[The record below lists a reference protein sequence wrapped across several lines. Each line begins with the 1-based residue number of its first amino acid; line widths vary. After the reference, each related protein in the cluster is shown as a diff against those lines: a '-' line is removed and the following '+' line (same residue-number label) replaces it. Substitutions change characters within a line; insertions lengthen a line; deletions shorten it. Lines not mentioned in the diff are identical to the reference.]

1 METEFESFPQR
12 YDEEEE
18 STTIGKLKRFLFS
31 TAVSTTASVLA
42 DSATRPQSP
51 ASLTRSASTAS
62 APIPFPKRA
71 QQDSPTAVVP
81 APPLLNRRP
90 TRLSNVTP
98 SVRLAPITS
107 DGEFNIQSSS
117 QKSVARS
124 IHSHSGGDYGFL
136 DGLGMGRSPTPNHD
150 SFQNLAALSSIPGF
164 PLQEADTR
172 SVRSMSSSAIG
183 SSASPSVAHIFRRLR
198 GEVSFPLFSSIRTLV
213 DSARRIGTVKGVLG
227 QRRNDESLLRLREP
241 LLHLPS
247 ETSLSNLWP
256 S

>member
-1 METEFESFPQR
+1 MEAEFESFPAR

-31 TAVSTTASVLA
+31 TTASVISSAPSAPA

-51 ASLTRSASTAS
+51 ASLTRTASTAS

-71 QQDSPTAVVP
+71 QQDPPTAVIP

-98 SVRLAPITS
+98 SVRLAAITS

-124 IHSHSGGDYGFL
+124 IHSHAGADYGFF
-136 DGLGMGRSPTPNHD
+136 DGISMGRSPTANND

-164 PLQEADTR
+164 PLQDADTR

-183 SSASPSVAHIFRRLR
+183 SGASPSVAHIFRRLR
-198 GEVSFPLFSSIRTLV
+198 GEVGFPLFF
-213 DSARRIGTVKGVLG
+213 
-227 QRRNDESLLRLREP
+227 
-241 LLHLPS
+241 
-247 ETSLSNLWP
+247 ET
-256 S
+256 